1 MSTSEALV
9 DIIRKFIIAEDEMHQ
24 YDYNAQFLVG
34 AFPHITRIR
43 SSHLFAFFRN
53 EHVVVISSQI
63 FIWRGVI
70 IRAV

>member
-43 SSHLFAFFRN
+43 SSHLFAFSVMSMLLLFPLKY
-53 EHVVVISSQI
+53 SS
-63 FIWRGVI
+63 GEG
-70 IRAV
+70 